1 VLSIFSES
9 LKLIKM
15 KIIYY
20 INKIIL
26 LLTAILYITIFY
38 GLYAQIVLGFI
49 QVLSSLILLFFW
61 KRINKKQKVK
71 IYIYWILIT
80 IYGLCW
86 LAQIGNHFN
95 TFMWVLGLI
104 IIPLSLSIYFFTILN
119 QIKNNK

>member
-1 VLSIFSES
+1 MFSIFSES
-9 LKLIKM
+9 LKFIKM

-61 KRINKKQKVK
+61 KRINKKQ
-71 IYIYWILIT
+71 Y
-80 IYGLCW
+80 
-86 LAQIGNHFN
+86 
-95 TFMWVLGLI
+95 
-104 IIPLSLSIYFFTILN
+104 
-119 QIKNNK
+119 